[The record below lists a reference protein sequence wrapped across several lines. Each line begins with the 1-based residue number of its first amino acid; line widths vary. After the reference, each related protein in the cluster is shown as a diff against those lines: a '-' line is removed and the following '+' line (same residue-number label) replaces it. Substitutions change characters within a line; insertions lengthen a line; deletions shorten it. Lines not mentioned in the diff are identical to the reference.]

1 LLDTNPNLPIS
12 AEKRRQVQ
20 DFRASQ
26 QLIQVFASQNKLNAQ
41 QVTMLQQLAPVLPSE
56 QFN

>member
-1 LLDTNPNLPIS
+1 MVLESFPLNQLSQLLDTNPNLPIS

-26 QLIQVFASQNKLNAQ
+26 QLIQVFASQNKLSS
-41 QVTMLQQLAPVLPSE
+41 P
-56 QFN
+56 